1 MDRNVAARQKK
12 CSTLKKTQ
20 HVQGVTTL
28 NVKLLYRTDYSAN
41 TEVST
46 SVPVQRRQAAMPK
59 KPPKAGRFWRA
70 RKTAQCRCYVLI
82 KRRFPSYLRTGQRA
96 ALREHREHR
105 EHREQEALKHRRDE
119 TGAGSCSFFRPTHP
133 TSEQREKH
141 TMATQPQRARSA
153 HRRGTKEP
161 TLLPPPSD
169 SPGNGAGSG
178 GGHNCGNKS
187 HARRSS
193 TRRLYRPPSAL

>member
-1 MDRNVAARQKK
+1 M
-12 CSTLKKTQ
+12 Q

-119 TGAGSCSFFRPTHP
+119 TEAGSCSFFPTHP
-133 TSEQREKH
+133 PNLGTKRETH
-141 TMATQPQRARSA
+141 DGHAAAARSLRAPQR
-153 HRRGTKEP
+153 HKGTH
-161 TLLPPPSD
+161 PPPS
-169 SPGNGAGSG
+169 PLRL
-178 GGHNCGNKS
+178 
-187 HARRSS
+187 ARQ
-193 TRRLYRPPSAL
+193 RRGLGRGT

>member
-1 MDRNVAARQKK
+1 
-12 CSTLKKTQ
+12 
-20 HVQGVTTL
+20 
-28 NVKLLYRTDYSAN
+28 
-41 TEVST
+41 
-46 SVPVQRRQAAMPK
+46 MPK

-119 TGAGSCSFFRPTHP
+119 TEAGSCSFFRPTHP

-178 GGHNCGNKS
+178 GGHDCGINP
-187 HARRSS
+187 
-193 TRRLYRPPSAL
+193 TRDGAVPDGYIDLKKPEFCLKIPEYHGTLVFCILLELELWYRIKL